1 MSNRSSRD
9 RHDAG
14 RVLAGLLGRY
24 RGQAGVIV
32 LGMSPGGVTVAY
44 EVAAELGVPLDVFPV
59 GTTRAVIRHVAHEEG
74 GGKRYHQRVYREG
87 RPTPDLAGTTV
98 ILVVGLASGTT
109 MPDAVETLRQSRPG
123 RLVVAMT
130 AASEATCERLRR
142 EVDEVVCATTTEPS
156 TRGEV
161 HLGLR
166 IFER

>member
-1 MSNRSSRD
+1 MSNRSFQN

-14 RVLAGLLGRY
+14 RVLAGMLGRY
-24 RGQAGVIV
+24 RGQSGVIV
-32 LGMSPGGVTVAY
+32 LGLSPGGVTAAW

-59 GTTRAVIRHVAHEEG
+59 GTGSAVIRHVTHEEG
-74 GGKRYHQRVYREG
+74 GGKRCHQRVYREG
-87 RPTPDLAGTTV
+87 RPTPDLAGRTM

-109 MPDAVETLRQSRPG
+109 MPDAVEALRRSRPG

-142 EVDEVVCATTTEPS
+142 EVDEVMCATT

-166 IFER
+166 VFER